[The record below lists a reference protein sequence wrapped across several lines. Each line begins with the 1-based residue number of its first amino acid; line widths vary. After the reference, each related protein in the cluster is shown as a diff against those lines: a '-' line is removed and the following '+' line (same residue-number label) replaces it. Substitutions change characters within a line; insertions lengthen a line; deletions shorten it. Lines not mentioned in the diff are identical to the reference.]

1 MSGGGAP
8 RALSSDVPIK
18 GIDFEE
24 GDVMQ
29 RMAGKTLAAA
39 TAFVALANP
48 ALADEKTKQ
57 DAFATASVIDAGG
70 LDELRGREGGQHVL
84 VATDQELTASVIGGS
99 ITAHEVTTG
108 NVTLGERALDGF
120 GGIGV
125 FNVVTGNNNSVQAA
139 IGVTFNLLE

>member
-1 MSGGGAP
+1 
-8 RALSSDVPIK
+8 
-18 GIDFEE
+18 
-24 GDVMQ
+24 MQ
-29 RMAGKTLAAA
+29 EMAGRILTIA
-39 TAFVALANP
+39 TALVALAMTDS
-48 ALADEKTKQ
+48 ALADELAKR
-57 DAFATASVIDAGG
+57 DAFSALSVIDAAD
-70 LDELRGREGGQHVL
+70 LDGLRGREGGQNII

-108 NVTLGERALDGF
+108 GVTFGERALDGF

>member
-1 MSGGGAP
+1 MQSMAE
-8 RALSSDVPIK
+8 RTLTMATAL
-18 GIDFEE
+18 
-24 GDVMQ
+24 
-29 RMAGKTLAAA
+29 ATLAVTSA
-39 TAFVALANP
+39 
-48 ALADEKTKQ
+48 ALADEQTKR
-57 DAFATASVIDAGG
+57 DAFAAVSVMEAAD
-70 LDELRGREGGQHVL
+70 LDGLRGREGGQNVI

-108 NVTLGERALDGF
+108 GVTFGERALDGF

>member
-1 MSGGGAP
+1 
-8 RALSSDVPIK
+8 
-18 GIDFEE
+18 
-24 GDVMQ
+24 MQ
-29 RMAGKTLAAA
+29 AMAGKSLTIA
-39 TAFVALANP
+39 TALVALAVTSS
-48 ALADEKTKQ
+48 ALAEEQTRR
-57 DAFATASVIDAGG
+57 DAFAAVSVIDAAD
-70 LDELRGREGGQHVL
+70 LDALRGREGSQNII

-108 NVTLGERALDGF
+108 GVTFGEHALDGF